1 MALRA
6 QGVQARDGDVLI
18 DMPDGTRIRVSAG
31 PSSNIIKGLIEDFTA
46 RHMENPTVLWISA
59 SDKKAYPQ
67 FIALS
72 ESVGLKF
79 NLNSELPD
87 LILADM
93 GTPVRFLL
101 CEVVATDGAVTEMR
115 KQALLALVRS
125 SNIPEKSV
133 QFVSAFEDRESA
145 AFRKNFSQL
154 AVDTLVW
161 FRTEPDLLLIL
172 STTNKKELDP
182 NRVHRRI
189 RHV

>member
-1 MALRA
+1 M
-6 QGVQARDGDVLI
+6 
-18 DMPDGTRIRVSAG
+18 
-31 PSSNIIKGLIEDFTA
+31 
-46 RHMENPTVLWISA
+46 
-59 SDKKAYPQ
+59 
-67 FIALS
+67 
-72 ESVGLKF
+72 
-79 NLNSELPD
+79 
-87 LILADM
+87 
-93 GTPVRFLL
+93 RFLL